1 MDFGQAIKT
10 CLHKYATFDG
20 RAGRPEFWWFVLF
33 NFLVSAAASIV
44 WHRLGN
50 LASLALLLPSLAVG
64 ARRLHDIGKSGWF
77 QLLVLIPVVGI
88 LILIYWAVQ
97 KGDPNPNEYG
107 LPPGA
112 PEPEPALPPGAA

>member
-1 MDFGQAIKT
+1 MDFPQAIKT
-10 CLHKYATFDG
+10 CLNKYATFDG
-20 RAGRPEFWWFVLF
+20 RAGRAEFWWFVLF

-50 LASLALLLPSLAVG
+50 LAGLALLLPSFAVG

-77 QLLVLIPVVGI
+77 QLLVLIPVVGM
-88 LILIYWAVQ
+88 LVLIYWAVQ

-107 LPPGA
+107 TPPDG
-112 PEPEPALPPGAA
+112 PEPQTALPPGAA

>member
-10 CLHKYATFDG
+10 CLNKYATFDG
-20 RAGRPEFWWFVLF
+20 RAGRSEFWWFVLF

-50 LASLALLLPSLAVG
+50 LAGLALLVPSFAVG

-97 KGDPNPNEYG
+97 KGDPDPNDYG
-107 LPPGA
+107 PPPNA
-112 PEPEPALPPGAA
+112 TEPEPALPPGTA